1 MTARAGWRDASV
13 VRAAQ
18 LLADALEQAHLYLEV
33 RIDAA
38 GGPDVLYRRLP
49 GSDLQSIGAIYAHA
63 VVTEDH
69 SLGHW
74 RDGGELRLRDEHRSL
89 GLAPNVWLDPAWAAA
104 FTPDVAALRAYAR
117 AVYAS
122 TAQLLAALDD
132 AELDASRRIH
142 LPEYDGDAVVIRERD
157 TTQLF
162 ALVDNVLLHLSEH
175 TGEIAALLGVQGLKA
190 TPW

>member
-1 MTARAGWRDASV
+1 MLASM
-13 VRAAQ
+13 RAAQ
-18 LLADALEQAHLYLEV
+18 LLAETLEQAHLYLEV

-69 SLGHW
+69 SLRRW
-74 RDGGELRLRDEHRSL
+74 RDGGELRLRAEYEPL
-89 GLAPNVWLDPAWAAA
+89 GLSPNIWLDPAWAAS
-104 FTPDVAALRAYAR
+104 FSPDVAELRAYAR
-117 AVYAS
+117 AVYGS
-122 TAQLLAALDD
+122 TAHLLAALDD
-132 AELDASRRIH
+132 TELDASRRIH
-142 LPEYDGDAVVIRERD
+142 LPAYDGDAVVIRERES
-157 TTQLF
+157 TELF